1 MALLMVAKHLPAAY
15 EVTPWAAS
23 ARKEIVKAVSP
34 AFMMSLLNP
43 SKRGEVDPDTS
54 RIMGMQIIAAFGLD
68 SAIAVQ
74 FVPCLPVLL
83 KLLRT
88 SPNPAV
94 VELALDCCRH
104 LSFCKPVHTQIPLSK
119 VLNSVQVV
127 ADRASSGA
135 LLGWQDIGASEFVA
149 RCTQMV
155 DDLVSAG
162 ASAQAMHSAAS
173 TGAVIPTT
181 SPKSSTS
188 ASVGTVAAAAILRR
202 LPAELVADDRDSA
215 VHSALQAAD
224 QLELLTSMYE
234 FDFPAADELH
244 ALCIPVAQTALKL
257 LHSDL
262 EASHKS
268 AATRIA
274 TCTTAMAGPAVWLH
288 KSILPSDSHKHGRW
302 APLLLLLQL
311 WGVELKLLLD
321 AVDECCLAAWPEE
334 GQGTGDAAVAGA
346 ASALTAAP
354 TARHGHDASP
364 SPSPAHS
371 AAGDDDSSD
380 DEAPPPAVGATAG
393 DDDSSDDEA
402 PPPAVGA
409 TAGDDDSSDD
419 EAPPP
424 AVGATA
430 GDDDSS
436 DDEAPPPAVG
446 ATESKQ
452 EQAAPKR
459 PSAAT
464 VPSEAFN
471 WRPGEELPVRL
482 RPPSD
487 KRKQEVQ
494 VAPRGVADRCRVL
507 ARTLQRAKYG
517 LLPLLRCVDSS
528 VLLLLQAS
536 DPDAPPAQDM
546 PVPTADALGMFRGAL
561 QEIMKIIV
569 LHIGEYFAMTAA
581 LGLVLPEQRA
591 SHAEQTARSAVGL
604 AYASPLL
611 LAVHD
616 CLLEYAAVDC
626 AGLQDDLVSSVPAL
640 LQASSDALQIVQ
652 GPLTSQKSAEAL
664 LAAAR
669 LPLVS
674 DTPPLHEWVKML
686 HDVSQALLLPAAHQW
701 VTVSEG
707 TPELLGALAR
717 QGAEQPIKEWMLHW
731 SRQCALA
738 GMASQHRLASGAPEA
753 PVALPSCIAAPG
765 LEAACAVAQSLLD
778 LKAAVD
784 PHDTDAQAALV
795 EGNKV
800 ASWLLLCADAEAG
813 QQVPGVPQGVV
824 HLVTSA
830 GCLADERWQCAVGD
844 LYQLTSAPTA

>member
-371 AAGDDDSSD
+371 A
-380 DEAPPPAVGATAG
+380 
-393 DDDSSDDEA
+393 
-402 PPPAVGA
+402 
-409 TAGDDDSSDD
+409 
-419 EAPPP
+419 
-424 AVGATA
+424 A